1 MLILRLS
8 CSKYILLFICLL
20 NLSFFSFV
28 YTVMGEEKG
37 CKYFESLQKRL
48 IKDGF
53 DATRIINLYSRSQ
66 VSFEEEGTGLFFVH
80 SEAKLDY
87 DQFSN
92 KWSIQKAKKYMEK
105 HKAVLAKTEKV
116 YGVDKNI
123 ITAIILVESGL
134 GNNLGKRSV
143 LNTLSSLASMGDPNV
158 RNIFWDL
165 RGDSCGLTRK
175 EFEKK
180 ARRKSNWAYNELK
193 AFLEYTLKA
202 KIDPVEIGGSYAGAV
217 GLPQFMPTNI
227 PAYAKDGNM
236 DGHIDLFNHA
246 DAMASI
252 ANYLKRFGWHPGI
265 DKKKAYKII
274 RRYNHSIYYINTI
287 LKISELLKG

>member
-1 MLILRLS
+1 MLIIRLS
-8 CSKYILLFICLL
+8 CSKYILFFICLL

-66 VSFEEEGTGLFFVH
+66 VSFEEEGTALFFVH

-87 DQFSN
+87 DQFAN

-105 HKAVLAKTEKV
+105 HKEVLAKTEKV

-134 GNNLGKRSV
+134 GNDCGKRSV
-143 LNTLSSLASMGDPNV
+143 LNTLSSLASMGNPNV
-158 RNIFWDL
+158 RNMFWDL
-165 RGDSCGLTRK
+165 RGDSSGLTRK

-193 AFLEYTLKA
+193 AFLEYTLKE

-217 GLPQFMPTNI
+217 GIPQFMPTNI

-274 RRYNHSIYYINTI
+274 HRYNHSSYYINTI

>member
-1 MLILRLS
+1 MLIIRLS
-8 CSKYILLFICLL
+8 CSKYILFFICLL

-37 CKYFESLQKRL
+37 FKYFASIQKRL
-48 IKDGF
+48 IQDGF
-53 DATRIINLYSRSQ
+53 DATRIINLYSRPQ
-66 VSFEEEGTGLFFVH
+66 ISFEEEGTALFFVH

-87 DQFSN
+87 DQFAN

-134 GNNLGKRSV
+134 GNSLGKRSV

-158 RNIFWDL
+158 RNMFWDL
-165 RGDSCGLTRK
+165 RGDSSGLTRK

-252 ANYLKRFGWHPGI
+252 ANYLKRFGWRPGI
-265 DKKKAYKII
+265 DKKKAYEII
-274 RRYNHSIYYINTI
+274 HRYNHSNYYIDTI
-287 LKISELLKG
+287 LKISKLLEG

>member
-1 MLILRLS
+1 MLIIRLS
-8 CSKYILLFICLL
+8 CSKYILFFICLL

-53 DATRIINLYSRSQ
+53 DATRIINLYSRSR
-66 VSFEEEGTGLFFVH
+66 VSFEEEGTALFFVH
-80 SEAKLDY
+80 SEAKMAY
-87 DQFSN
+87 DQFAN

-134 GNNLGKRSV
+134 GNHLGKRSV
-143 LNTLSSLASMGDPNV
+143 LNTLSSLASMGDPNA
-158 RNIFWDL
+158 RNMFWGL
-165 RGDSCGLTRK
+165 RGDSSGLTRK

-265 DKKKAYKII
+265 DKKKASKII
-274 RRYNHSIYYINTI
+274 HRYNHSIYYINTI

>member
-8 CSKYILLFICLL
+8 CSKYILFFICLL

-87 DQFSN
+87 DQFAN

-158 RNIFWDL
+158 RNMFWDL
-165 RGDSCGLTRK
+165 RGDSSGLTRK

-180 ARRKSNWAYNELK
+180 ARRRSNWAYNELK

>member
-1 MLILRLS
+1 MLIIRLS
-8 CSKYILLFICLL
+8 CSKYILFLICLL

-53 DATRIINLYSRSQ
+53 DAPLIINLYSRSQ

-158 RNIFWDL
+158 RNMFWDL
-165 RGDSCGLTRK
+165 RGDSSGLTRK

-202 KIDPVEIGGSYAGAV
+202 KIDPVEVGGSYAGAV

-227 PAYAKDGNM
+227 PAYAKDGDM

-274 RRYNHSIYYINTI
+274 HRYNHSIYYINTI

>member
-1 MLILRLS
+1 
-8 CSKYILLFICLL
+8 
-20 NLSFFSFV
+20 
-28 YTVMGEEKG
+28 MGEEKG

-66 VSFEEEGTGLFFVH
+66 VSFEEEGTALFFVH

-87 DQFSN
+87 DQFAN
-92 KWSIQKAKKYMEK
+92 KWSIRKAKKYMEK
-105 HKAVLAKTEKV
+105 HKSVLAKTEKV

-158 RNIFWDL
+158 RNMFWDL
-165 RGDSCGLTRK
+165 RGDSSGLTRK

-202 KIDPVEIGGSYAGAV
+202 KIDPVEVGGSYAGAV

-274 RRYNHSIYYINTI
+274 HRYNHSIYYINTI

>member
-1 MLILRLS
+1 MLITKLS
-8 CSKYILLFICLL
+8 CSKYILFFICLL

-66 VSFEEEGTGLFFVH
+66 VSFEEEGTALFFVH
-80 SEAKLDY
+80 SEGKLDY
-87 DQFSN
+87 DQFAN

-158 RNIFWDL
+158 RNMFWDL
-165 RGDSCGLTRK
+165 RGDSSGLTRK

-227 PAYAKDGNM
+227 PAYAKDGDM

>member
-1 MLILRLS
+1 MLIIRLS
-8 CSKYILLFICLL
+8 CSKYILFFICLL

-66 VSFEEEGTGLFFVH
+66 VSFEEEGTTLFFVH
-80 SEAKLDY
+80 SEAKLNY
-87 DQFSN
+87 DQFAN

-158 RNIFWDL
+158 RNMFWDL
-165 RGDSCGLTRK
+165 RGDSSGLTRK

-180 ARRKSNWAYNELK
+180 ARRRSNWAYNELK

>member
-1 MLILRLS
+1 MLIIRLS
-8 CSKYILLFICLL
+8 CSKYILFFICLL

-134 GNNLGKRSV
+134 GNDLGKRSV

-158 RNIFWDL
+158 RNMFWDL
-165 RGDSCGLTRK
+165 RGDSSGLTRK

-265 DKKKAYKII
+265 DKKKASKII
-274 RRYNHSIYYINTI
+274 YRYNHSIYYINTI